1 MVFNCN
7 DVHFDSSVYFVDEH
21 HLVEME
27 KLIDAL
33 DVAGFEKTAEQFSK
47 VAKELRSNKISTS
60 LICGCQ
66 DED

>member
-7 DVHFDSSVYFVDEH
+7 DVHFDSSVFFIDEH

-33 DVAGFEKTAEQFSK
+33 DVAGFEKTAEQFGK
-47 VAKELRSNKISTS
+47 IAKELRSNKISTS
-60 LICGCQ
+60 LICGCH
-66 DED
+66 DEN